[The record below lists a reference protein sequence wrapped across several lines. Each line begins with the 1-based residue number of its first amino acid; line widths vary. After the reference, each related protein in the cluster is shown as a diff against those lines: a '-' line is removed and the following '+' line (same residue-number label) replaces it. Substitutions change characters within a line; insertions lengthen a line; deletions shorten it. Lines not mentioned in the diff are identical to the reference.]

1 MGKVTG
7 VKALQRNM
15 KRTFKNISEKK
26 APQFVNAVISI
37 GVNHSKELTPIA
49 YSNLINSIVTNVDVN
64 SFSNKVSGSVKYL
77 ADYAVYLNGTDTY
90 SPLWKPKPLPK
101 YEVKGGRKLKD
112 GSVSAARPGAPATNM
127 NARPRFLNRGF
138 EDPESRA
145 AIKKAESI
153 FKL

>member
-26 APQFVNAVISI
+26 APQFVNAVLFI
-37 GVNHSKELTPIA
+37 GLNHSKELAPVE
-49 YSNLINSIVTNVDVN
+49 YGVLVNSSVINVDVN
-64 SFSNKVSGSVKYL
+64 SFRGDVSGSVTYF
-77 ADYAVYLNGTDTY
+77 ANYAAALELGTK
-90 SPLWKPKPLPK
+90 WKP
-101 YEVKGGRKLKD
+101 
-112 GSVSAARPGAPATNM
+112 RPINEKAGPATNM
-127 NARPRFLNRGF
+127 SATPHYLRRGF